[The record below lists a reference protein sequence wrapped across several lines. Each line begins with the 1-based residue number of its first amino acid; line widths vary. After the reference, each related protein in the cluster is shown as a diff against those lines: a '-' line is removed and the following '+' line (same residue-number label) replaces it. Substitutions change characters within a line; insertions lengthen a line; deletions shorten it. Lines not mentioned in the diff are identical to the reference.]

1 MVNDD
6 LSKIVLGKKRYYEQ
20 YEQYEK
26 RFWCS
31 IYNKGWIPVLFSEH
45 VFFQLQVL

>member
-20 YEQYEK
+20 YEK
-26 RFWCS
+26 RFWDS

-45 VFFQLQVL
+45 VFFQMQVL